1 MKGILFTLW
10 LIIVSVAIPL
20 SLFNSIVY
28 GEDTRTEEQEDT
40 VSDHA
45 KPGDVLKPQ
54 TVCPL
59 TGGEI
64 NKEAYTDYK
73 GQRIYF
79 CCMGCEPRFYKNP
92 KKSLQQIK
100 ENGEMAESLD
110 PLSVQPQC
118 PVSGEA
124 IDPSVYADHNKKR
137 IYFCCEK
144 CRKKF
149 NRKPEKYLQKMEDNK
164 KNSQ

>member
-1 MKGILFTLW
+1 MKGIPFTLW

-28 GEDTRTEEQEDT
+28 GEETRPEEPQNTAADQ
-40 VSDHA
+40 A
-45 KPGDVLKPQ
+45 KPDVFKPQ

-59 TGGEI
+59 TGGDI
-64 NKEAYTDYK
+64 NKEAYADYK

-92 KKSLQQIK
+92 GKSLQRIK

-124 IDPSVYADHNKKR
+124 IDPSVYVDHNGKR

-149 NRKPEKYLQKMEDNK
+149 NKKPEKFLQKMENSK
-164 KNSQ
+164 KSS

>member
-1 MKGILFTLW
+1 MKGTLFTLW
-10 LIIVSVAIPL
+10 LIIVSVAIPV

-28 GEDTRTEEQEDT
+28 GEETRTEEEQNAATDK
-40 VSDHA
+40 V
-45 KPGDVLKPQ
+45 KPDLLKPQ

-92 KKSLQQIK
+92 RKSLLQIK
-100 ENGEMAESLD
+100 ENGEMTETLN

-124 IDPSVYADHNKKR
+124 IDPSVYVDQNGKR

-149 NRKPEKYLQKMEDNK
+149 NKKPEKFLQKMENNK
-164 KNSQ
+164 KSSQ